1 MNLDKNEIVDWAMYY
16 ATYDELEMVAKT
28 IYRIYK
34 HERTKNYPEDD
45 RKQKEIHEALQLLK
59 KKKTRKKKQQHK
71 REQKMLKKW
80 GAL

>member
-45 RKQKEIHEALQLLK
+45 RKQKEIRSIATSKEEK
-59 KKKTRKKKQQHK
+59 DKEKETTT
-71 REQKMLKKW
+71 
-80 GAL
+80 